1 MDIVGKTIGYYS
13 FNTITKV
20 KIKKAMKEYSIVIP
34 NSIYT
39 KYKSMLAIYGLSFL
53 NEVVNYY
60 NNDLALTASIC
71 TSLPLNEKTEKK
83 ICFHLE
89 HYFFRLIACWDYTFI
104 ALNEFLHTELISSKD
119 IKQKIIEENF
129 FVSIPVKKEGGYIEI
144 LRFPVSEE
152 EKKEVEK
159 KLKKELT
166 VLTPV
171 NLKVAINKKYEMT
184 DHIRQIFELYNNEDA
199 IQQAKTIRNSIVHSD
214 SLTKKFSFEV
224 SDLFKGQVISSKT
237 ISDTRNKIDLIFSSM
252 EILKRAIT
260 LLKEMII
267 LDLFPNRIENQ
278 LKEYYLH
285 LIKCEKCNEENI
297 IMADFVETLD
307 HNPVCLHCNS
317 ENTKLIEKVKV
328 SEPFYEQIL
337 MKFIEDTLEYYD
349 QELEGIIVNE

>member
-1 MDIVGKTIGYYS
+1 
-13 FNTITKV
+13 
-20 KIKKAMKEYSIVIP
+20 
-34 NSIYT
+34 
-39 KYKSMLAIYGLSFL
+39 
-53 NEVVNYY
+53 
-60 NNDLALTASIC
+60 
-71 TSLPLNEKTEKK
+71 
-83 ICFHLE
+83 
-89 HYFFRLIACWDYTFI
+89 
-104 ALNEFLHTELISSKD
+104 
-119 IKQKIIEENF
+119 
-129 FVSIPVKKEGGYIEI
+129 
-144 LRFPVSEE
+144 
-152 EKKEVEK
+152 
-159 KLKKELT
+159 
-166 VLTPV
+166 
-171 NLKVAINKKYEMT
+171 MT